1 MTDCVIQMWHMFI
14 ANMVC
19 TVAWCVLEYRR
30 YTHLVRSIKDT
41 FKSVHAYVG
50 MFEDIDKQI

>member
-1 MTDCVIQMWHMFI
+1 MWHMFI

-19 TVAWCVLEYRR
+19 TVAAWCVLEYRR

>member
-1 MTDCVIQMWHMFI
+1 MIQMWHMFI
-14 ANMVC
+14 ANMVVTAC

-30 YTHLVRSIKDT
+30 YKHLVRSIKDT

-50 MFEDIDKQI
+50 MFKDIDEQI